1 MEKRLQAKREEI
13 KLPQTPQDKAMM
25 RAMRIAG
32 KIDGEIKVKDSARK
46 LEKLRMKNTGMN
58 LSELSKLEN
67 DLQRT
72 QDENEISFTSNNPY
86 NYEKLKQSQLTG
98 TGIYEP
104 NDPNLIDKLLDGEK
118 PIMIEKQTPI
128 PDKNLNPIPMKSKFD
143 IFNPTDNKIDP
154 LLKEAME
161 QNKSKEL
168 LKRLHTDENGR
179 IAITDLNLQEKILHH
194 PDDVEVKK
202 IGTNKVAL
210 VGKSSGHDYFRILG
224 NFSPGTGIPL
234 AEHIKK
240 VHGDDYQREPM
251 EFASSIEDQNE
262 EKNELKEIEKR
273 DNMRKE
279 RDRSR
284 SRKLQRSEWYHKNK
298 NNNS

>member
-1 MEKRLQAKREEI
+1 M
-13 KLPQTPQDKAMM
+13 PQTDKEKAMM

-32 KIDGEIKVKDSARK
+32 KVGGEIKVKDSARK

-67 DLQRT
+67 DLQRK

-104 NDPNLIDKLLDGEK
+104 NDPNLIDKILDGEK
-118 PIMIEKQTPI
+118 PIMVEKQTPI
-128 PDKNLNPIPMKSKFD
+128 PDENLNPIPLKSKFD

-179 IAITDLNLQEKILHH
+179 IAITDIGLREKILHH
-194 PDDVEVKK
+194 PDDVEVKT
-202 IGTNKVAL
+202 IGSNKVAL
-210 VGKSSGHDYFRILG
+210 VGKSSGHNNYRILG

-240 VHGDDYQREPM
+240 VHGEDYQREPT
-251 EFASSIEDQNE
+251 EFVSSIEDQNE
-262 EKNELKEIEKR
+262 EKNELKDIEKR
-273 DNMRKE
+273 EKIRKLNNQAKLRMRKIRE
-279 RDRSR
+279 R
-284 SRKLQRSEWYHKNK
+284 Q

>member
-1 MEKRLQAKREEI
+1 
-13 KLPQTPQDKAMM
+13 M

-32 KIDGEIKVKDSARK
+32 KVGGEIKVKDK
-46 LEKLRMKNTGMN
+46 PKNLEKLRMKNIGLN
-58 LSELSKLEN
+58 LSELSRLED
-67 DLQRT
+67 DLQRQQD
-72 QDENEISFTSNNPY
+72 QDELSLSGQQRLN
-86 NYEKLKQSQLTG
+86 KLTQRG
-98 TGIYEP
+98 TGIYKP
-104 NDPNLIDKLLDGEK
+104 DDQNIIDKILDGQQINKKE
-118 PIMIEKQTPI
+118 METTM
-128 PDKNLNPIPMKSKFD
+128 PDKNLDPITAKQMAKKFD
-143 IFNPTDNKIDP
+143 IYKTQTDKSIQNQ
-154 LLKEAME
+154 LNV
-161 QNKSKEL
+161 NKSKEL

-194 PDDVEVKK
+194 PDNVEVRK

-240 VHGDDYQREPM
+240 VHGEDYQREPM

-262 EKNELKEIEKR
+262 EKNELNDIEKR
-273 DNMRKE
+273 EKISKLNNQAKLRMRKIRE
-279 RDRSR
+279 R
-284 SRKLQRSEWYHKNK
+284 Q

>member
-1 MEKRLQAKREEI
+1 
-13 KLPQTPQDKAMM
+13 M

-32 KIDGEIKVKDSARK
+32 KVGGEIKVKDSARK

-67 DLQRT
+67 DLQRK

-104 NDPNLIDKLLDGEK
+104 NDPNLIDKILDGEK
-118 PIMIEKQTPI
+118 PIMVEKQTPI
-128 PDKNLNPIPMKSKFD
+128 PDENLNPIPLKSKFD

-179 IAITDLNLQEKILHH
+179 IAITDIGLREKILLH
-194 PDDVEVKK
+194 PDDVEVKT
-202 IGTNKVAL
+202 IGSNKVAL
-210 VGKSSGHDYFRILG
+210 VGKSSGHNNYRILG

-240 VHGDDYQREPM
+240 VHGEDYQREPM

-262 EKNELKEIEKR
+262 EKNELKDIEKR
-273 DNMRKE
+273 EKIRKLNNQAKLRMRKIRE
-279 RDRSR
+279 R
-284 SRKLQRSEWYHKNK
+284 Q

>member
-1 MEKRLQAKREEI
+1 M
-13 KLPQTPQDKAMM
+13 PQTPQDKAMM

-32 KIDGEIKVKDSARK
+32 KVSGEIKVKDSARK

-58 LSELSKLEN
+58 LSELSRLEN
-67 DLQRT
+67 DLQRK

-104 NDPNLIDKLLDGEK
+104 NDPNLIDKILDGEK
-118 PIMIEKQTPI
+118 PIMVEKQTPI
-128 PDKNLNPIPMKSKFD
+128 PDENLNPIPWKSKFD

-161 QNKSKEL
+161 QNKSKEI

-202 IGTNKVAL
+202 IGSNKVAL

-240 VHGDDYQREPM
+240 VHGEDYQREPT
-251 EFASSIEDQNE
+251 EFVSSIEDQNE
-262 EKNELKEIEKR
+262 EKNELKDIEKR
-273 DNMRKE
+273 EKIRKLNNQAKLRMRKIRE
-279 RDRSR
+279 R
-284 SRKLQRSEWYHKNK
+284 Q

>member
-1 MEKRLQAKREEI
+1 MEI
-13 KLPQTPQDKAMM
+13 KLPQTDKEKAMM

-32 KIDGEIKVKDSARK
+32 KVGGEIKVKDSARK

-104 NDPNLIDKLLDGEK
+104 NDPNLIDKILDGEK
-118 PIMIEKQTPI
+118 PIMVEKQTPI
-128 PDKNLNPIPMKSKFD
+128 PDENLNPIPLKSKFD
-143 IFNPTDNKIDP
+143 IFNVEPNERLDP

-179 IAITDLNLQEKILHH
+179 IAITDIGLREKILHH

-240 VHGDDYQREPM
+240 VHGEDYQREPT
-251 EFASSIEDQNE
+251 EFVSSIEDQNE
-262 EKNELKEIEKR
+262 EKNELKDIEKR
-273 DNMRKE
+273 EKIRKLNNQAKLRMRKIRE
-279 RDRSR
+279 R
-284 SRKLQRSEWYHKNK
+284 Q

>member
-1 MEKRLQAKREEI
+1 
-13 KLPQTPQDKAMM
+13 M

-32 KIDGEIKVKDSARK
+32 KVGGEIKVKDSARK

-67 DLQRT
+67 DLQRK

-104 NDPNLIDKLLDGEK
+104 NDPNLIDKILDGEK
-118 PIMIEKQTPI
+118 PIMVEKQTPI
-128 PDKNLNPIPMKSKFD
+128 PDENLNPIPLKSKFD

-240 VHGDDYQREPM
+240 VHGEDYQREPT
-251 EFASSIEDQNE
+251 EFVSSIEDQNE
-262 EKNELKEIEKR
+262 EKNELKDIEKR
-273 DNMRKE
+273 EKIRKLNNQAKLRMRKIRE
-279 RDRSR
+279 R
-284 SRKLQRSEWYHKNK
+284 Q

>member
-1 MEKRLQAKREEI
+1 MEI
-13 KLPQTPQDKAMM
+13 KLPQTDKEKAMM

-32 KIDGEIKVKDSARK
+32 KVGGEIKVKDSARK

-67 DLQRT
+67 DLQRK

-104 NDPNLIDKLLDGEK
+104 NDPNLIDKILDGEK
-118 PIMIEKQTPI
+118 PIMVEKQTPI
-128 PDKNLNPIPMKSKFD
+128 PDENLNPIPLKSKFD

-210 VGKSSGHDYFRILG
+210 VGKSSGHDYYRILG

-240 VHGDDYQREPM
+240 VHGEDYQREPT
-251 EFASSIEDQNE
+251 EFVSSIEDQNE
-262 EKNELKEIEKR
+262 EKNELKDIEKR
-273 DNMRKE
+273 EKIRKLNNQAKLRMRKIRE
-279 RDRSR
+279 R
-284 SRKLQRSEWYHKNK
+284 Q

>member
-1 MEKRLQAKREEI
+1 M
-13 KLPQTPQDKAMM
+13 PQTPQDKAMM

-32 KIDGEIKVKDSARK
+32 KVSGEIKVKDSARK

-104 NDPNLIDKLLDGEK
+104 NDPNLIDKILDGEK
-118 PIMIEKQTPI
+118 PIMVEKQTPI
-128 PDKNLNPIPMKSKFD
+128 PDENLNPIPLKSKFD

-179 IAITDLNLQEKILHH
+179 IAITDIGLREKILHH
-194 PDDVEVKK
+194 PDDVEVKT
-202 IGTNKVAL
+202 IGSNKVAL
-210 VGKSSGHDYFRILG
+210 VGKSSGHNNYRILG

-240 VHGDDYQREPM
+240 VHGEDYQREPT
-251 EFASSIEDQNE
+251 EFVSSIEDQNE
-262 EKNELKEIEKR
+262 EKNELKDIEKR
-273 DNMRKE
+273 EKIRKLNNQAKLRMRKIRE
-279 RDRSR
+279 R
-284 SRKLQRSEWYHKNK
+284 Q

>member
-1 MEKRLQAKREEI
+1 MEI
-13 KLPQTPQDKAMM
+13 KLPQTDKEKAMM

-32 KIDGEIKVKDSARK
+32 KVGGEIKVKDNPKK

-67 DLQRT
+67 DLQRK

-143 IFNPTDNKIDP
+143 IFNVEPNERLDP

-179 IAITDLNLQEKILHH
+179 IAITDIGLREKILHH
-194 PDDVEVKK
+194 PDDVEVKT
-202 IGTNKVAL
+202 IGSNKVAL
-210 VGKSSGHDYFRILG
+210 VGKSSGHNNYRILG

-240 VHGDDYQREPM
+240 VHGEDYQREPT
-251 EFASSIEDQNE
+251 EFVSSIEDQNE
-262 EKNELKEIEKR
+262 EKNELKDIEKR
-273 DNMRKE
+273 EKIRKLNNQAKLRMRKIRE
-279 RDRSR
+279 RQD
-284 SRKLQRSEWYHKNK
+284 
-298 NNNS
+298 NNS

>member
-1 MEKRLQAKREEI
+1 M
-13 KLPQTPQDKAMM
+13 PQTPQDKAKM

-104 NDPNLIDKLLDGEK
+104 NDPNLIDKILDGEK
-118 PIMIEKQTPI
+118 PIMVEKQTPI
-128 PDKNLNPIPMKSKFD
+128 PDENLNPILLKSKFD

-179 IAITDLNLQEKILHH
+179 IAITDIGLREKILHH
-194 PDDVEVKK
+194 PDDVEVKT
-202 IGTNKVAL
+202 IGSNKVAL
-210 VGKSSGHDYFRILG
+210 VGKSSGHNNYRILG

-240 VHGDDYQREPM
+240 VHGEDYQREPT
-251 EFASSIEDQNE
+251 EFVSSIEDQNE
-262 EKNELKEIEKR
+262 EKNELKDIEKR
-273 DNMRKE
+273 EKIRKLNNQAKLRMRKIRE
-279 RDRSR
+279 R
-284 SRKLQRSEWYHKNK
+284 Q

>member
-1 MEKRLQAKREEI
+1 MEI
-13 KLPQTPQDKAMM
+13 KLPQTDKEKAMM

-32 KIDGEIKVKDSARK
+32 KVGGEIKVKDSARK

-67 DLQRT
+67 DLQRK

-104 NDPNLIDKLLDGEK
+104 NDPNLIDKILDGEK
-118 PIMIEKQTPI
+118 PIMVEKQTPI
-128 PDKNLNPIPMKSKFD
+128 PDENLNPIPLKSKFD

-179 IAITDLNLQEKILHH
+179 IAITDIGLREKILHH
-194 PDDVEVKK
+194 PDDVEVKT
-202 IGTNKVAL
+202 IGSNKVAL
-210 VGKSSGHDYFRILG
+210 VGKSSGHNNYRILG

-240 VHGDDYQREPM
+240 VHGEDYQREPT
-251 EFASSIEDQNE
+251 EFVSSIEDQNE
-262 EKNELKEIEKR
+262 EKNELKDIEKR
-273 DNMRKE
+273 EKIRKLNNQAKLRMRKIRE
-279 RDRSR
+279 R
-284 SRKLQRSEWYHKNK
+284 Q

>member
-1 MEKRLQAKREEI
+1 
-13 KLPQTPQDKAMM
+13 M

-32 KIDGEIKVKDSARK
+32 KVGGEIKVKDSERK

-67 DLQRT
+67 DLQRK

-104 NDPNLIDKLLDGEK
+104 NDPNLIDKILDGEK
-118 PIMIEKQTPI
+118 PIMVEKQTPI
-128 PDKNLNPIPMKSKFD
+128 PDENLNPIPLKSKFD

-179 IAITDLNLQEKILHH
+179 IAITDIGLREKILHH
-194 PDDVEVKK
+194 PDDVEVKT
-202 IGTNKVAL
+202 IGSNKVAL
-210 VGKSSGHDYFRILG
+210 VGKSSGHNNYRILG

-240 VHGDDYQREPM
+240 VHGEDYQREPT
-251 EFASSIEDQNE
+251 EFVSSIEDQNE
-262 EKNELKEIEKR
+262 EKNELKDIEKR
-273 DNMRKE
+273 EKIRKLNNQAKLRMRKIRE
-279 RDRSR
+279 R
-284 SRKLQRSEWYHKNK
+284 Q

>member
-1 MEKRLQAKREEI
+1 VEI
-13 KLPQTPQDKAMM
+13 KLPQTPQDKAIM

-32 KIDGEIKVKDSARK
+32 NINGEIKVKDSARK
-46 LEKLRMKNTGMN
+46 LEKLRMENQLKDTEKG
-58 LSELSKLEN
+58 LSELYRLEN

-72 QDENEISFTSNNPY
+72 QDLNNLDDGSGSIAQRENL
-86 NYEKLKQSQLTG
+86 LKRKMDSQTG

-118 PIMIEKQTPI
+118 PIMVEKQTPI
-128 PDKNLNPIPMKSKFD
+128 PDENLNPIPIPESKFD
-143 IFNPTDNKIDP
+143 FFNKTEKIDP
-154 LLKEAME
+154 FLKEAME
-161 QNKSKEL
+161 QNKSKEI

-202 IGTNKVAL
+202 IGSNKVAL
-210 VGKSSGHDYFRILG
+210 VGKSSGHNYFRILG

-240 VHGDDYQREPM
+240 VHGEDYQREPT
-251 EFASSIEDQNE
+251 EFVSSIEDQNE
-262 EKNELKEIEKR
+262 EKNELKDIEKR
-273 DNMRKE
+273 EKIRKLNNQAKLRMRKIRE
-279 RDRSR
+279 R
-284 SRKLQRSEWYHKNK
+284 Q

>member
-1 MEKRLQAKREEI
+1 
-13 KLPQTPQDKAMM
+13 M

-32 KIDGEIKVKDSARK
+32 KVGGEIKVKDSARK

-67 DLQRT
+67 DLQRK

-104 NDPNLIDKLLDGEK
+104 NDPNLIDKILDGEK
-118 PIMIEKQTPI
+118 PIMVEKQTPI
-128 PDKNLNPIPMKSKFD
+128 PDENLNPIPLKSKFD

-179 IAITDLNLQEKILHH
+179 IAITDIGLREKILHH
-194 PDDVEVKK
+194 PDDVEVKT
-202 IGTNKVAL
+202 IGSNKVAL
-210 VGKSSGHDYFRILG
+210 VGKSSGHNNYRILG

-240 VHGDDYQREPM
+240 VHGEDYQREPT
-251 EFASSIEDQNE
+251 EFVSSIEDQNE
-262 EKNELKEIEKR
+262 EKNELKDIEKR
-273 DNMRKE
+273 EKIRKLNNQAKLRMRKIRE
-279 RDRSR
+279 R
-284 SRKLQRSEWYHKNK
+284 Q

>member
-1 MEKRLQAKREEI
+1 M
-13 KLPQTPQDKAMM
+13 PQTPQDKAMM

-32 KIDGEIKVKDSARK
+32 KVSGEIKVKDSARK

-58 LSELSKLEN
+58 LSELSRLEN
-67 DLQRT
+67 DLQRK

-118 PIMIEKQTPI
+118 PIMVEKQTPI
-128 PDKNLNPIPMKSKFD
+128 PDENLNPIPLKSKFD

-202 IGTNKVAL
+202 IGSNKVAL

-240 VHGDDYQREPM
+240 VHGEDYQREPT
-251 EFASSIEDQNE
+251 EFVSSIEDQNE
-262 EKNELKEIEKR
+262 EKNELKDIEKR
-273 DNMRKE
+273 EKIRKLNNQAKLRMRKIRE
-279 RDRSR
+279 R
-284 SRKLQRSEWYHKNK
+284 Q

>member
-1 MEKRLQAKREEI
+1 M
-13 KLPQTPQDKAMM
+13 PQTPQDKAKM

-104 NDPNLIDKLLDGEK
+104 NDPNLIDKILDGEK
-118 PIMIEKQTPI
+118 PIMVEKQTPI
-128 PDKNLNPIPMKSKFD
+128 PDENLNPIPLKSKFD

-179 IAITDLNLQEKILHH
+179 IAITDIGLREKILHH
-194 PDDVEVKK
+194 PDDVEVKT
-202 IGTNKVAL
+202 IGSNKVAL
-210 VGKSSGHDYFRILG
+210 VGKSSGHNNYRILG

-240 VHGDDYQREPM
+240 VHGEDYQREPT
-251 EFASSIEDQNE
+251 EFVSSIEDQNE
-262 EKNELKEIEKR
+262 EKNELKDIEKR
-273 DNMRKE
+273 EKIRKLNNQAKLRMRKIRE
-279 RDRSR
+279 R
-284 SRKLQRSEWYHKNK
+284 Q